1 MNFLQKTLLTA
12 LPCVML
18 NMMPQAAMADD
29 NIANLINKFSTA
41 QTSSFQEP
49 TASVNS
55 NTFAQTANNF
65 QNNFSSKASNL
76 IATAKN
82 FIGLPY
88 RFGGTS
94 PTSGFDCS
102 GFMQYVYKQTY
113 NISLPRTSG
122 DMSRV
127 GEKVSRDSLQPGD
140 MVFFSHS
147 GGRISHVGM
156 YIGEGRFIHS
166 PSTGKSISITALN
179 SGYWA
184 DKFVT
189 ARRVINA

>member
-12 LPCVML
+12 LPCVL
-18 NMMPQAAMADD
+18 LSVA
-29 NIANLINKFSTA
+29 
-41 QTSSFQEP
+41 P
-49 TASVNS
+49 TAANADNGITEYFGSFNSSVSENPEGG
-55 NTFAQTANNF
+55 
-65 QNNFSSKASNL
+65 SKADSL
-76 IATAKN
+76 IAKAKN

-102 GFMQYVYKQTY
+102 GFMQYVYKQTA
-113 NISLPRTSG
+113 NINLPRTSG
-122 DMSRV
+122 SMAQV
-127 GEKVSRDSLQPGD
+127 GERISRSELKPGD
-140 MVFFSHS
+140 MVFFSHG

-166 PSTGKSISITALN
+166 PSTGKSISITSLD

-184 DKFVT
+184 NKFVT
-189 ARRVINA
+189 ARRVLDA

>member
-18 NMMPQAAMADD
+18 GFAPASAQANDSLNNFID
-29 NIANLINKFSTA
+29 SLTSGQTQA
-41 QTSSFQEP
+41 QTFD
-49 TASVNS
+49 
-55 NTFAQTANNF
+55 
-65 QNNFSSKASNL
+65 KAESL
-76 IATAKN
+76 IAKAKN

-102 GFMQYVYKQTY
+102 GFMQYVYKQTA
-113 NISLPRTSG
+113 NIDLPRTSSSMAQVG
-122 DMSRV
+122 QRV
-127 GEKVSRDSLQPGD
+127 PRSDLRPGD
-140 MVFFSHS
+140 MVFFSLS

-156 YIGEGRFIHS
+156 YVGEGRFIHS
-166 PSTGKSISITALN
+166 PSTGKSIQITALN

-189 ARRVINA
+189 ARRVLGA

>member
-1 MNFLQKTLLTA
+1 MNFLQKTLLTV
-12 LPCVML
+12 LPCIV
-18 NMMPQAAMADD
+18 
-29 NIANLINKFSTA
+29 FSATPATA
-41 QTSSFQEP
+41 QANDTINSFL
-49 TASVNS
+49 SNFNS
-55 NTFAQTANNF
+55 APAQQGTQAD
-65 QNNFSSKASNL
+65 SL
-76 IATAKN
+76 IAKAKN

-102 GFMQYVYKQTY
+102 GFMQYVYKETA

-122 DMSRV
+122 SMAQV
-127 GEKVSRDSLQPGD
+127 GTQVSRDALQPGD

-166 PSTGKSISITALN
+166 PSTGKTISITSLN

-184 DKFVT
+184 NKFVT
-189 ARRVINA
+189 ARRVIGA

>member
-1 MNFLQKTLLTA
+1 MTFFQKTLLTV
-12 LPCVML
+12 LPCMML
-18 NMMPQAAMADD
+18 N
-29 NIANLINKFSTA
+29 LIPSTA
-41 QTSSFQEP
+41 SAADNLTDLM
-49 TASVNS
+49 NS
-55 NTFAQTANNF
+55 LAAQQAGFSQVQTANPSLQEPSAPSQALSTN
-65 QNNFSSKASNL
+65 SSATMNL
-76 IATAKN
+76 ISTAKN

-102 GFMQYVYKQTY
+102 GFMQYVYKETA
-113 NISLPRTSG
+113 NINLPRTSSS
-122 DMSRV
+122 MAQV
-127 GEKVSRDSLQPGD
+127 GEKVSRDELQPGD

-184 DKFVT
+184 NKFVT
-189 ARRVINA
+189 ARRVISA

>member
-18 NMMPQAAMADD
+18 SLTPASAQANDTLD
-29 NIANLINKFSTA
+29 NFINKITSG
-41 QTSSFQEP
+41 QTQAHTLNQAEG
-49 TASVNS
+49 
-55 NTFAQTANNF
+55 
-65 QNNFSSKASNL
+65 L
-76 IATAKN
+76 IAKAKN

-102 GFMQYVYKQTY
+102 GFMQYVYKQTA
-113 NISLPRTSG
+113 NIDLPRTS
-122 DMSRV
+122 DSMARV
-127 GEKVSRDSLQPGD
+127 GQRVSREELQPGD
-140 MVFFSHS
+140 MVFFSLG

-156 YIGEGRFIHS
+156 YVGEGRFIHS
-166 PSTGKSISITALN
+166 PSTGKSIQITALN

-184 DKFVT
+184 GKFVT
-189 ARRVINA
+189 ARRVLGA

>member
-12 LPCVML
+12 LPCVMF
-18 NMMPQAAMADD
+18 MMPQAAMAENNLTNFIS
-29 NIANLINKFSTA
+29 NIATA
-41 QTSSFQEP
+41 QTASFQ
-49 TASVNS
+49 T
-55 NTFAQTANNF
+55 NTNF
-65 QNNFSSKASNL
+65 QANDFQANDSQASSTSKASSL

-102 GFMQYVYKQTY
+102 GFMQYVYKKTA
-113 NISLPRTSG
+113 NIDLPRTSG
-122 DMSRV
+122 SMAQV
-127 GEKVSRDSLQPGD
+127 GEKISRDNLQPGD

-184 DKFVT
+184 NKFVT